1 MGHTRKQ
8 LKKIYLD
15 KIGKVSYN
23 PNKDR
28 KMLKMVKRLQDEFDE
43 VWLKYEKK
51 QATYD
56 DWITALDKW
65 LNAEQV

>member
-1 MGHTRKQ
+1 

-15 KIGKVSYN
+15 KTGNVSYN

-43 VWLKYEKK
+43 VWLKYENNK
-51 QATYD
+51 ATYKEWED
-56 DWITALDKW
+56 ALDKW